1 MTEEKKKILEKVN
14 ELIDK
19 RKEELLKKLPIV
31 HEVSDAI
38 IIRFFTKWDNCD
50 SNEEIRYKSI
60 INKNNPNEF
69 VIFYYIPKGAHIELK
84 KREYIRTITCLNGIL
99 ELDING
105 EPMYI
110 TELEKVIL
118 NSDSWQ
124 GKALE
129 NTYVLTTN

>member
-1 MTEEKKKILEKVN
+1 MTEEKQKILNKVN

-19 RKEELLKKLPIV
+19 RKEDLLKKLPVV

-50 SNEEIRYKSI
+50 SNEEIRYKTI
-60 INKNNPNEF
+60 VNKNDPNDF
-69 VIFYYIPKGAHIELK
+69 VIFYYIPKGANIELK
-84 KREYIRTITCLNGIL
+84 KREYIRTITCLNGLL
-99 ELDING
+99 ELNIDGIL
-105 EPMYI
+105 MYI

-118 NSDSWQ
+118 DSDTWQ